1 MWGNMR
7 RILIILLM
15 MAVGVVHARILHV
28 DDNTIKLS
36 QTKNTTPALHVRVG
50 DEVWYGNMTRCP
62 MSMNENT
69 DKKLRV
75 KYNNIGYW
83 VSETEP
89 IKDYVIVDGKLIDAN
104 CNIYLETTGTQW
116 IDPMVMSS
124 DDMAYETS
132 IAFTRTDT
140 EQIIGV
146 GGAGKIGA
154 STRLLTKHTEF
165 VWYQS
170 NCCDN
175 DMFLFGK
182 IDTNRHFIKND
193 FYHKTFQFDSEII
206 NVPERI
212 VLPTS
217 YKLYIGIYSQLGVPR
232 YQWVWYTKIH
242 SFKFYVSDV
251 LIRHF
256 VPVPRGL
263 QIGDFVVPENGMW
276 DIVEQKF
283 YGNMGSGEF
292 IYGVDE

>member
-15 MAVGVVHARILHV
+15 MVMGVAHARILHV
-28 DDNTIKLS
+28 GDNTIKLS

-62 MSMNENT
+62 MPMNENT

-75 KYNNIGYW
+75 RYNDTDYY
-83 VSETEP
+83 VAETD
-89 IKDYVIVDGKLIDAN
+89 KHYVIVDDKLIAVN
-104 CNIYLETTGTQW
+104 CNIYLESTGTQW

-154 STRLLTKHTEF
+154 STRLLPKYTEF

-170 NCCDN
+170 NCCEN
-175 DMFLFGK
+175 ESFHFGK

-193 FYHKTFQFDSEII
+193 FYHKTFQFDSEIRKA
-206 NVPERI
+206 PERT
-212 VLPTS
+212 VLPES
-217 YKLYIGIYSQLGVPR
+217 YKFYIGIYSQLGVPR
-232 YQWVWYTKIH
+232 NQWAWYTKIY

-263 QIGDFVVPENGMW
+263 QIGDFIVPENSMW

-283 YGNMGSGEF
+283 YSNMGSGEF
-292 IYGVDE
+292 IYGVEE